1 MARQVLEYARTAQ
14 TVIAAKGGSNP
25 MAMVYMEQIQH
36 YAKLS
41 EQVIR
46 QTQRRVID
54 NEKVPAQEK
63 IVSIFVLKEDLYAR
77 LSRGQLGDAY
87 DFMLSFFTNSIL
99 YSPIRPRFFHPS
111 WTNDLLLICI
121 DSAFLQFQ
129 ISEVIQ
135 SGGQRMVSFGIE
147 A

>member
-99 YSPIRPRFFHPS
+99 YSPSIFSPLMDKRLTADLHRFSFP
-111 WTNDLLLICI
+111 
-121 DSAFLQFQ
+121 A
-129 ISEVIQ
+129 ISN
-135 SGGQRMVSFGIE
+135 F
-147 A
+147 